1 MTEEFDGKEIRLVD
15 IHVDHVHDLCGQH
28 MMTCDVLMVAKNMVV
43 RR

>member
-1 MTEEFDGKEIRLVD
+1 MTEEFDGKEIRLDD